1 MNIVKST
8 PLGIYEKA
16 LPGQPGWF
24 ETFRLTAECGYDF
37 LELSVDESE
46 ERINRLY
53 WDRQQKKAFLDASG
67 AAETPV
73 LSMCLSAHRKYPL
86 GSDSAAVRQKG
97 LDLLAR
103 AIQFSVDTGIRVIQ
117 LAGYDVYYEAG
128 NEKTRQLY
136 EESMKQALAWAGKA
150 NVTLAI
156 ENMDHPFLNS
166 VTKIMQYVDRYQ
178 SPMLQVYPDIGNLT
192 AWNLNVR
199 EELRLAV
206 SHIVGIHVKDTVKQ
220 VFRRI
225 DFGEG
230 TVDFSQAFKALH
242 DMNYRGPFVIEMWSD
257 NAADSKEK
265 IIRARE
271 WVEARLKQAGYTVDA
286 RRN

>member
-16 LPGQPGWF
+16 LPGLPDWYA
-24 ETFRLTAECGYDF
+24 TFGLIAECGYDF

-46 ERINRLY
+46 ERIERLY
-53 WDRQQKKAFLDASG
+53 WGRQQKKAFSDASI
-67 AAETPV
+67 ATETPV

-103 AIQFSVDTGIRVIQ
+103 AIQLSVDTGIRVIQ

-136 EESMKQALAWAGKA
+136 EDSMNQALTWAGKA

-166 VTKIMQYVDRYQ
+166 VTKIMQYVERYQ

-192 AWNLNVR
+192 AWKFNVR
-199 EELRLAV
+199 EELKQGA
-206 SHIVGIHVKDTVKQ
+206 SHIVGIHVKDTVEQ

-225 DFGEG
+225 DFGQG

-242 DMNYRGPFVIEMWSD
+242 DMNYQGPFVIEMWSD
-257 NAADSKEK
+257 HAADSKGK

-271 WVEARLKQAGYTVDA
+271 WVQARLKQAGYTVA
-286 RRN
+286 ERRN

>member
-16 LPGQPGWF
+16 LPEQPDWF
-24 ETFRLTAECGYDF
+24 ATFRLIAECGYDF

-46 ERINRLY
+46 ERIERLY
-53 WDRQQKKAFLDASG
+53 WDRQQKKAFLDASA

-136 EESMKQALAWAGKA
+136 EDSMNQALAWAGKA

-166 VTKIMQYVDRYQ
+166 VTKIMQYVERYQ

-199 EELRLAV
+199 EELKQGA

-225 DFGEG
+225 DFGQG
-230 TVDFSQAFKALH
+230 TVNFSQAFKDLH
-242 DMNYRGPFVIEMWSD
+242 EINYQGPFVIEMWSD
-257 NAADSKEK
+257 HAADSKGK

-271 WVEARLKQAGYTVDA
+271 WVEARLQQAGYTVDE

>member
-16 LPGQPGWF
+16 LPDLPGWF

-136 EESMKQALAWAGKA
+136 EESMNQALAWAGKA

-199 EELRLAV
+199 EELKLGV

-230 TVDFSQAFKALH
+230 TVNFSQAFKDLH

>member
-1 MNIVKST
+1 MNFKNT

-16 LPGQPGWF
+16 LPATKDWF
-24 ETFRLTAECGYDF
+24 ETCRLVAECGYDF

-46 ERINRLY
+46 ERMNRLY
-53 WDRQQKKAFLDASG
+53 WSKAQRKRLVDAS
-67 AAETPV
+67 AETGVPV
-73 LSMCLSAHRKYPL
+73 LSMCLSVHRKYPL
-86 GSDSAAVRQKG
+86 GSDAAVIRQKG
-97 LDLLAR
+97 MELMER

-117 LAGYDVYYEAG
+117 LAGYDVYYEQG

-166 VTKIMQYVDRYQ
+166 VTKIMQYIEDYQ

-199 EELRLAV
+199 EELKQGFG
-206 SHIVGIHVKDTVKQ
+206 HIVGIHVKDTVKQ

-230 TVDFSQAFKALH
+230 TVDFSQAFKALY
-242 DMNYRGPFVIEMWSD
+242 DMKYQGPFVIEMWSD

-265 IIRARE
+265 IIRARKWIQE
-271 WVEARLKQAGYTVDA
+271 RMKQAGYI
-286 RRN
+286 